1 MMDLDKVRQAVVS
14 ACGLH
19 LDAEDTADEAIR
31 ILSAGPTQD
40 ELVGQR
46 IAEQIIARIDACTV
60 IEHSRQETAW
70 LVELKGSRPEWAM
83 VSTDWDDD
91 WTTDSLKALRFARRA
106 DAEAYIEHYG
116 WTEAFA
122 SEHMW
127 TATPEGSGRS
137 LADATKEEGQP

>member
-1 MMDLDKVRQAVVS
+1 MMDLDRVRQAVVS

-19 LDAEDTADEAIR
+19 LDAEDTADEVVR

-40 ELVGQR
+40 ALVGQR
-46 IAEQIIARIDACTV
+46 IAEQMIASIDARTAN
-60 IEHSRQETAW
+60 EHSRQETAW

-83 VSTDWDDD
+83 VSTDWDEN
-91 WTTDSLKALRFARRA
+91 WTTDSLKAIRFARRA

-116 WTEAFA
+116 WTAAFA

-127 TATPEGSGRS
+127 TGGTDG
-137 LADATKEEGQP
+137 K